1 MKPWH
6 KLLLL
11 IAALLLCLATA
22 ACFGSEGDNTA
33 ELTDT
38 ALDDA
43 LTAYLAQEQDA
54 YYEGECFTSS
64 HTILSTQETDTGCE
78 VFAVTS
84 VSWYGFL
91 NDHFVSVSGSGAIP
105 CKLTFTQQA
114 NGQLSL
120 TECWQPSDGS
130 EYEPSIREAF
140 PAALQ
145 SKALHADQYYDQL
158 KANKEAQA
166 QAYLDRIG
174 RQADI
179 GDYSDF
185 TFSLATDQGMSVTVS
200 NALLNLEELF
210 PYPYYI
216 GTEERVEDGVR
227 WVYETAWEHD
237 GNGNGT
243 ATYTKYSYDDGQ
255 IAQQMSFLVTGETYE
270 KLGT

>member
-11 IAALLLCLATA
+11 LAALLLCLAAA

-33 ELTDT
+33 GLTDT
-38 ALDDA
+38 ALDEA

-54 YYEGECFTSS
+54 YYEGEYFTAS
-64 HTILSTQETDTGCE
+64 HTILSTQETGAGCE

-105 CKLTFTQQA
+105 CKLTFA
-114 NGQLSL
+114 RAADGQLSL
-120 TECWQPSDGS
+120 TEYWQPRDGS
-130 EYEPSIREAF
+130 EYETSIREVF

-145 SKALHADQYYDQL
+145 SKALHADRYYDQL
-158 KANKEAQA
+158 KANQEAQA
-166 QAYLDRIG
+166 QVYLDRIG
-174 RQADI
+174 RQAEI
-179 GDYSDF
+179 GDYGDF
-185 TFSLATDQGMSVTVS
+185 TFPLATDQGMSVTVS
-200 NALLNLEELF
+200 NALLALEALA
-210 PYPYYI
+210 PYPYYL

-255 IAQQMSFLVTGETYE
+255 IAQQMSFLVHGETYE
-270 KLGT
+270 TLGA